1 MMQKKPRDVPDAW
14 LQLEPELL
22 ISEHWEHIPA
32 PDPGWIDQR
41 IFWARRVFRER
52 PWNSWGTPEW
62 INALVVLGV
71 GLAVLGN
78 VFTVVAEARRAA
90 AIHQ

>member
-1 MMQKKPRDVPDAW
+1 MQKKPRDVPEAW
-14 LQLEPELL
+14 LQLKPELL

-41 IFWARRVFRER
+41 IFWARRVFRQQ
-52 PWNSWGTPEW
+52 PWTSWSASEW
-62 INALVVLGV
+62 LIAMLITGVALS
-71 GLAVLGN
+71 VLGN